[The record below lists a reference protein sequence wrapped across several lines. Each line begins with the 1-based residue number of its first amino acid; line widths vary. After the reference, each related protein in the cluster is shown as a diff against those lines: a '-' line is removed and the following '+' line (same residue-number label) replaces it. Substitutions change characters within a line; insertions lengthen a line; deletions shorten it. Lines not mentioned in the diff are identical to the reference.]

1 MTFADAGSL
10 RRQYAAGVSACHAEA
25 WRRDGN
31 GAHHWRNERRSNATH
46 SLAGADGARLIAAL
60 EGLARSIERSTEVT
74 SEQRAAANEIVA
86 DTITAAKPEKPNA
99 AKVAG
104 TLGRFREHQALL

>member
-1 MTFADAGSL
+1 MQGRCAVSM
-10 RRQYAAGVSACHAEA
+10 RRASPPVTPRLGGETETGRTTGVTNAA
-25 WRRDGN
+25 R
-31 GAHHWRNERRSNATH
+31 NATH